1 MTGQVANHYD
11 MTTGRAVKGRM
22 ARGPLVA
29 VIASVA
35 DLHRATRLR
44 QRPDFFEL
52 RLDAFDPLSPEI
64 EHGISKLRQPLIATA
79 RHPAEGGY
87 NNLTTPQRRRFLLH
101 YLPRAACVDVEL
113 RSAVPLRPVLEVAKE
128 RGLIRII
135 SLHDLQRTPTLR
147 ELTRVL
153 ERAQRLSADVLK
165 IVTRTE
171 TPADLLRLFAFFDK
185 HKRDLPISAMGV
197 GKLGRESRVAL
208 LERGSALNYVQL
220 GARMIEGQFTLRELN
235 RWAGGP

>member
-1 MTGQVANHYD
+1 

-22 ARGPLVA
+22 TRGSLVA

-35 DLHRATRLR
+35 DLHRASRLR

-64 EHGISKLRQPLIATA
+64 EHAISKLSQPLIATA
-79 RHPAEGGY
+79 RHPGEGGY
-87 NNLTTPQRRRFLLH
+87 NNLTARQRRRLLLH
-101 YLPRAACVDVEL
+101 YLPRAAWVDVEL
-113 RSAVPLRPVLEVAKE
+113 RSAVHLRSVLEVAKE
-128 RGLIRII
+128 SGVRRII

-171 TPADLLRLFAFFDK
+171 TPADLVRLLAFFEE
-185 HKRDLPISAMGV
+185 HKGDLPISAMGV

-208 LERGSALNYVQL
+208 LERGSVLNYVQL
-220 GARMIEGQFTLRELN
+220 GTRMIEGQFTFRELE
-235 RWAGGP
+235 RWASGL